1 MAAHE
6 AAAEA
11 ARCIYCY
18 DAPCARACPA
28 GIDVAAFIKKIQ
40 TKNLRGSA
48 RLLLSQNPLSASCA
62 RVCPT
67 EELCT
72 GRCVLPDMGVRPI
85 DIGRLQRHV
94 MDWAMARGDPEIPL
108 GPSTGR
114 RVSVVGAGP
123 AGVACA
129 VELRRRGHAVTIHD
143 ERERPGGLGTYAIAA
158 HKMTPD
164 FAVSEVEWLSKC
176 GFLLRTATRVGEH
189 VTFRELEE
197 TSDAVFIGV
206 GLGVARR
213 LEVEG
218 EDLEGVVDALP
229 LIAAHRAG
237 GELPIALEGRRVVVL
252 GGGNTAID
260 SALLATLLGASQV
273 TIAYRRS
280 TAEMPAYGS
289 EVELARD
296 RGVELLLLHAPR
308 RLLGDRR
315 VSGLEL
321 QPMRLGEPDASGRRR
336 PVPVEEAAPVTLD
349 CDVVVR
355 ALGQGVDNKLLAGI
369 EGIRVIRGR
378 IRVDPETGQTGNPR
392 YYAGGDCVNGGRE
405 VVHAVAEGRRAAL
418 AIHKLLSEEV

>member
-6 AAAEA
+6 AAVEA
-11 ARCIYCY
+11 TRCIYCH

-28 GIDVAAFIKKIQ
+28 GIDVAAFIRKIQ
-40 TKNLRGSA
+40 TRNLRGSA
-48 RLLLSQNPLSASCA
+48 RLLLARNPLSASCA

-67 EELCT
+67 EDLCS
-72 GRCVLPDMGVRPI
+72 GACVLLDMGVKPI

-108 GPSTGR
+108 APSTGR
-114 RVSVVGAGP
+114 RVTVVGAGP
-123 AGVACA
+123 AGIACA
-129 VELRRRGHAVTIHD
+129 VELRRRGHAVTVYD
-143 ERERPGGLGTYAIAA
+143 ERARPGGLGTHAIAA

-164 FAVSEVEWLSKC
+164 FAVSEVEWLASC
-176 GFLLRTATRVGEH
+176 GFLLHNGTRVGEH
-189 VTFRELEE
+189 VTFGELEE
-197 TSDAVFIGV
+197 SSDAIFIGV
-206 GLGVARR
+206 GLGVPRR

-218 EDLEGVVDALP
+218 EELEGVVDALP
-229 LIAAHRAG
+229 LIAAHRVG
-237 GELPIALEGRRVVVL
+237 GDLPLVLEGRRVVVL
-252 GGGNTAID
+252 GGGNTATD
-260 SALLATLLGASQV
+260 SALLATLLGASRV

-280 TAEMPAYGS
+280 TAEMPAYRS
-289 EVELARD
+289 ELELARD

-308 RLLGDRR
+308 RVLGDGQ
-315 VSGLEL
+315 VEGLEL

-336 PVPVEEAAPVTLD
+336 PVPLEEAEPVTLD

-378 IRVDPETGQTGNPR
+378 IRVDPETGQTQNPR

-418 AIHKLLSEEV
+418 AIDRMLREED